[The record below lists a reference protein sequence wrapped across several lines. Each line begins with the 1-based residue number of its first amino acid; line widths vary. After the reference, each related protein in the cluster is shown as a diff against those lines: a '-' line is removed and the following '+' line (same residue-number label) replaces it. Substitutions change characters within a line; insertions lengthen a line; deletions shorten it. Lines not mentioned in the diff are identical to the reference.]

1 MALEDL
7 LAVKFREVDDL
18 HRQFGAQS
26 AIATYLQF
34 FNEEIVTY
42 HGSTII
48 ERRGIG
54 SSFVIGDSVYGKL
67 GTQTPQPYLGDS
79 RPAFTTIL
87 TRTIGSPFLNRGRI
101 QVRDFLIGSN
111 AALAPTKI
119 VVGSGNF
126 AWHGS
131 LTALSGQFISA
142 TSTGYSE
149 GNKIGS
155 FITDIIPSQNL
166 SKMLTSGMA
175 FPGHTGSFV
184 SVQGA
189 TGSLSLLGA
198 VGWKDFTIECWMKTT
213 TTASTKVILAKYGD
227 GGAYPFLLHL
237 NDVGGGAGSPAFQS
251 SRFSRITSIKAIND
265 GEWHHVAGVVDE
277 SGTGKAHLYIDGVE
291 QGTATT
297 ISALNGSNA
306 FPVSIG
312 ARSESGGI
320 FQAVSGDY
328 DEVRV
333 SYGARYTSNFTPT
346 TLRFDND
353 GSTILLWHLDQ
364 NFGASSGSVQDSSLN
379 DYWGQ
384 ISGVGT
390 FIDGTIDNYKIQEI
404 ALSGGGLFLYDN
416 FPQQNLGAAGSEIR
430 FTVVFQVGS

>member
-142 TSTGYSE
+142 TSPGYIY
-149 GNKIGS
+149 GN
-155 FITDIIPSQNL
+155 
-166 SKMLTSGMA
+166 
-175 FPGHTGSFV
+175 
-184 SVQGA
+184 
-189 TGSLSLLGA
+189 
-198 VGWKDFTIECWMKTT
+198 
-213 TTASTKVILAKYGD
+213 
-227 GGAYPFLLHL
+227 
-237 NDVGGGAGSPAFQS
+237 
-251 SRFSRITSIKAIND
+251 
-265 GEWHHVAGVVDE
+265 
-277 SGTGKAHLYIDGVE
+277 
-291 QGTATT
+291 
-297 ISALNGSNA
+297 
-306 FPVSIG
+306 
-312 ARSESGGI
+312 
-320 FQAVSGDY
+320 
-328 DEVRV
+328 
-333 SYGARYTSNFTPT
+333 
-346 TLRFDND
+346 
-353 GSTILLWHLDQ
+353 
-364 NFGASSGSVQDSSLN
+364 
-379 DYWGQ
+379 
-384 ISGVGT
+384 
-390 FIDGTIDNYKIQEI
+390 
-404 ALSGGGLFLYDN
+404 
-416 FPQQNLGAAGSEIR
+416 
-430 FTVVFQVGS
+430 